1 MKKKLDIPLN
11 VDNVDNFPEP
21 TSHDDQE
28 DTYVSYEKLSRR
40 DLRSVIFHLLYA
52 AEAHDY
58 EVTLETI
65 IDNFNRGYDLDIPL
79 KSDAGITTQAII
91 DSREQLD
98 EAIRPL
104 LINWRFERIGLCTKI
119 VLRLAVWELL
129 NTKEPHSVIIN
140 EAIELA
146 KCFSEIDAYKFV
158 NGILD
163 EAVKFLRPEAQEV
176 TPPTE

>member
-1 MKKKLDIPLN
+1 MKKKLDTPPN
-11 VDNVDNFPEP
+11 GDAVDNVPER
-21 TSHDDQE
+21 TVQSDQE
-28 DTYVSYEKLSRR
+28 NVYVSYDKLSRR
-40 DLRSVIFHLLYA
+40 DLRSIIFHLLYA
-52 AEAHDY
+52 AEAYDH

-79 KSDAGITTQAII
+79 KSEAGIVTQAII
-91 DSREQLD
+91 DSREKLD

-104 LINWRFERIGLCTKI
+104 LINWRFERIGLCTKL

-129 NTKEPHSVIIN
+129 NTKEPHSVVIN

-163 EAVKFLRPEAQEV
+163 EAVKFLRPENQE
-176 TPPTE
+176 TTT

>member
-1 MKKKLDIPLN
+1 MKKKEDIPLN
-11 VDNVDNFPEP
+11 VDNVDTFPEP
-21 TSHDDQE
+21 NAIEGHENS
-28 DTYVSYEKLSRR
+28 YVSYDKLSRR
-40 DLRSVIFHLLYA
+40 DIRSVIFHLLYA
-52 AEAHDY
+52 AEAYDY

-65 IDNFNRGYDLDIPL
+65 IDNFNRGYDLDIPFQ
-79 KSDAGITTQAII
+79 SEVGIITQSIL
-91 DSREQLD
+91 DSREKLD
-98 EAIRPL
+98 EAVKPL
-104 LINWRFERIGLCTKI
+104 LINWRFERIGLCTKL

-163 EAVKFLRPEAQEV
+163 EAVKMLRPEAQDV
-176 TPPTE
+176 AP

>member
-1 MKKKLDIPLN
+1 MKKKQDNPLN
-11 VDNVDNFPEP
+11 VDNVDIFPEP
-21 TSHDDQE
+21 ESIENQDN
-28 DTYVSYEKLSRR
+28 TYISYNKLSRR

-52 AEAHDY
+52 AEAYDY
-58 EVTLETI
+58 EVNLETI
-65 IDNFNRGYDLDIPL
+65 IDSFNRGYDLDIPFT
-79 KSDAGITTQAII
+79 SEAGTITQSII
-91 DSREQLD
+91 DSREKLD

-104 LINWRFERIGLCTKI
+104 LINWRFERIGVCTKI

-129 NTKEPHSVIIN
+129 NTNEPHSVIIN

-163 EAVKFLRPEAQEV
+163 EAVKILRPEEQDLIA
-176 TPPTE
+176 